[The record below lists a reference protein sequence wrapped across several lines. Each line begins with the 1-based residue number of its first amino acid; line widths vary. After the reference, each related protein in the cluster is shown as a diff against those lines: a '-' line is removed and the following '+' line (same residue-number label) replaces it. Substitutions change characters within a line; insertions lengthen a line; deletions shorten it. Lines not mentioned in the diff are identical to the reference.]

1 MKIGAIWD
9 AKVIHLNYV
18 LRGKMVANDSML
30 SQEANATT
38 LAFTINDSVLTS
50 GEEDYMPKVGDVIT
64 VELNTKVIMGGVF
77 EVGSINLKL
86 EDAVITNIDKC
97 NNLCVMVN
105 LSAEQLT
112 KHLTDH
118 LYDTLGIKKHLS
130 QKVDKRRRLLYNENR
145 TEKEIQ
151 KNGKV

>member
-1 MKIGAIWD
+1 MKIGTVWD

-38 LAFTINDSVLTS
+38 LSFAINDAVLTS
-50 GEEDYMPKVGDVIT
+50 GEEDYIPQVGDMIT
-64 VELNTKVIMGGVF
+64 VELTTKVIMGGVF

-97 NNLCVMVN
+97 NNLCVTVN

-112 KHLTDH
+112 KHLMDH
-118 LYDTLGIKKHLS
+118 MYNTLGIKKHMS
-130 QKVDKRRRLLYNENR
+130 
-145 TEKEIQ
+145 
-151 KNGKV
+151 

>member
-1 MKIGAIWD
+1 MKIGTVWD

-30 SQEANATT
+30 SQEANATA
-38 LAFTINDSVLTS
+38 LSFAINDAVLTS
-50 GEEDYMPKVGDVIT
+50 GDEDYMPKVGDVIT
-64 VELNTKVIMGGVF
+64 VELTTKVIMGGVF

-97 NNLCVMVN
+97 NNLYVTVN
-105 LSAEQLT
+105 LLAEQLT

-118 LYDTLGIKKHLS
+118 MYNTLGIKKHMS
-130 QKVDKRRRLLYNENR
+130 
-145 TEKEIQ
+145 
-151 KNGKV
+151 

>member
-30 SQEANATT
+30 NQEANATT
-38 LAFTINDSVLTS
+38 LAFTINDAVLTS
-50 GEEDYMPKVGDVIT
+50 GEEDYMPKAGDVIT
-64 VELNTKVIMGGVF
+64 VELATKVIVGGVF

-86 EDAVITNIDKC
+86 EDAVITNIDKF
-97 NNLCVMVN
+97 NNLCVTVN

-118 LYDTLGIKKHLS
+118 MYNTLGIKKHMS
-130 QKVDKRRRLLYNENR
+130 
-145 TEKEIQ
+145 
-151 KNGKV
+151 

>member
-30 SQEANATT
+30 NQEANATT
-38 LAFTINDSVLTS
+38 LAFTINDAVLTS
-50 GEEDYMPKVGDVIT
+50 GDEDYMPKAGDVIT
-64 VELNTKVIMGGVF
+64 VELTTKVIMGGVF

-86 EDAVITNIDKC
+86 EDAVITNIDKF
-97 NNLCVMVN
+97 NNLCVTVN

-118 LYDTLGIKKHLS
+118 MYNTLGIKKHVS
-130 QKVDKRRRLLYNENR
+130 
-145 TEKEIQ
+145 
-151 KNGKV
+151 

>member
-1 MKIGAIWD
+1 MKIGTVWD

-38 LAFTINDSVLTS
+38 LAFTINDAVLTS
-50 GEEDYMPKVGDVIT
+50 GEDDYIPQVGDMIT
-64 VELNTKVIMGGVF
+64 VELTTKVIMGGVF

-97 NNLCVMVN
+97 NNLCVTVN

-112 KHLTDH
+112 KHLTDRV
-118 LYDTLGIKKHLS
+118 YDTLGIKKHVS
-130 QKVDKRRRLLYNENR
+130 
-145 TEKEIQ
+145 
-151 KNGKV
+151 

>member
-9 AKVIHLNYV
+9 AKVTHLNYV
-18 LRGKMVANDSML
+18 LRGKVVVVDDSML
-30 SQEANATT
+30 TQEANDTILPFA
-38 LAFTINDSVLTS
+38 INDAVLTS

-64 VELNTKVIMGGVF
+64 VELTTKVIMGGVF

-86 EDAVITNIDKC
+86 EDAVITDIDKF
-97 NNLCVMVN
+97 NNLCVTVN

-118 LYDTLGIKKHLS
+118 LYDTFGIKKHKS
-130 QKVDKRRRLLYNENR
+130 
-145 TEKEIQ
+145 
-151 KNGKV
+151 

>member
-1 MKIGAIWD
+1 MKIGTIWD

-30 SQEANATT
+30 NQEANATT
-38 LAFTINDSVLTS
+38 LAFTINDAVLTS
-50 GEEDYMPKVGDVIT
+50 GDDDYMPKVGDVIT
-64 VELNTKVIMGGVF
+64 AELTTKVIMGGVF

-97 NNLCVMVN
+97 NNLCVTVN

-112 KHLTDH
+112 KHLTD
-118 LYDTLGIKKHLS
+118 YMYNTLGIKKHMS
-130 QKVDKRRRLLYNENR
+130 
-145 TEKEIQ
+145 
-151 KNGKV
+151 

>member
-9 AKVIHLNYV
+9 AKVTHPNYV
-18 LRGKMVANDSML
+18 LRGKVVVVDDSML
-30 SQEANATT
+30 TQDANETT
-38 LAFTINDSVLTS
+38 FSFAINDAVLTL

-64 VELNTKVIMGGVF
+64 VELTTKVIMGGVF

-86 EDAVITNIDKC
+86 EDAVITDIDKF
-97 NNLCVMVN
+97 NNLCVTVN

-118 LYDTLGIKKHLS
+118 LYDTLGIKKHKS
-130 QKVDKRRRLLYNENR
+130 
-145 TEKEIQ
+145 
-151 KNGKV
+151 

>member
-1 MKIGAIWD
+1 MKIGTIWD

-30 SQEANATT
+30 SQEANATA
-38 LAFTINDSVLTS
+38 LSFAVNDAVLTS

-64 VELNTKVIMGGVF
+64 VELTTKVIMGGVF
-77 EVGSINLKL
+77 EVGSINMRL

-97 NNLCVMVN
+97 NNLCVTVN

-112 KHLTDH
+112 KNLTDH
-118 LYDTLGIKKHLS
+118 LYETFGIKKHKS
-130 QKVDKRRRLLYNENR
+130 
-145 TEKEIQ
+145 
-151 KNGKV
+151 

>member
-1 MKIGAIWD
+1 MKIGTVWD
-9 AKVIHLNYV
+9 VKVIHLNYV

-30 SQEANATT
+30 SQEANATA
-38 LAFTINDSVLTS
+38 LSFAINDAVLTS
-50 GEEDYMPKVGDVIT
+50 GEEDYMPKVGDMIT
-64 VELNTKVIMGGVF
+64 VELTTKVIMGGVF

-97 NNLCVMVN
+97 NNLCVTVN

-118 LYDTLGIKKHLS
+118 MYNTLGIKKHMS
-130 QKVDKRRRLLYNENR
+130 
-145 TEKEIQ
+145 
-151 KNGKV
+151 

>member
-9 AKVIHLNYV
+9 AKVTHPNYV

-38 LAFTINDSVLTS
+38 LAFTINDAVLTS

-64 VELNTKVIMGGVF
+64 VELTTKVIMGGVF
-77 EVGSINLKL
+77 EVGSINMRL
-86 EDAVITNIDKC
+86 EDAVITNIDKF
-97 NNLCVMVN
+97 NNLCVTVN

-112 KHLTDH
+112 DRMF
-118 LYDTLGIKKHLS
+118 DTLFG
-130 QKVDKRRRLLYNENR
+130 KRYKNQENR
-145 TEKEIQ
+145 NEK
-151 KNGKV
+151 

>member
-1 MKIGAIWD
+1 MKIGTIWD

-30 SQEANATT
+30 NQEANATT
-38 LAFTINDSVLTS
+38 LAFTINDAVLTS
-50 GEEDYMPKVGDVIT
+50 GDDDYMPKVGDVIT
-64 VELNTKVIMGGVF
+64 VELATKVIMGGVF

-86 EDAVITNIDKC
+86 EDAVITNIDKF
-97 NNLCVMVN
+97 NNLCVTVN

-118 LYDTLGIKKHLS
+118 MYNTLGIKKHVS
-130 QKVDKRRRLLYNENR
+130 
-145 TEKEIQ
+145 
-151 KNGKV
+151 